1 MINNEQYGCI
11 FQSIDLDQLNNEIE
25 INSKKDTN
33 EMKMYKKVKHV
44 DFFLQNEIKILN
56 TLNYN
61 HSIFEKDHYSKF
73 LNTFSSFT
81 PVKRSG
87 LGDGSGSG
95 SGSKLNKLSYALFHY
110 NSQHMKF
117 PTLMGHIYSIKSPR
131 LFCLSLINTFKSSL
145 NAFAYLKINDL
156 VHLGMSNEM
165 LTVTD
170 TEEILIGNVGCMQL
184 IKDLYEPDKMAKLI
198 IHSIDELSVKEK
210 EKEKLQIF
218 IYPIEHMLLT
228 FLHMNNLNSISTY
241 NIDIIVSS
249 FIKQNSVLNKVS
261 EAFCKDYQQ
270 HCVVVLE
277 RYVNMSKA
285 LILENILKVWQTWN
299 LFSLSMIY
307 LNIILNIFNEGRCK
321 VGFFYKWMKLLLLNT
336 HPDYNK
342 RKSIEDNIMLFSKL
356 CYNNT
361 MDEFAPVLNDL
372 SK

>member
-87 LGDGSGSG
+87 LWDG

-249 FIKQNSVLNKVS
+249 FIKQNSVLTKVS
-261 EAFCKDYQQ
+261 EAFCKDYHQ

-277 RYVNMSKA
+277 RYVNMPKV